1 MTEDQ
6 PPQLPPIVVPHTEL
20 SADALI
26 GVIESFVL
34 REGTD
39 YGERDVPFETKVLQV
54 RRQLERRDAEIVF
67 DPNTE
72 TIDIVVRKSV
82 QFEPQI
88 VARTQPMVDAQA
100 GRAGIRICASGAV
113 RAPVLSVPRSV
124 PGAIPGVVP

>member
-1 MTEDQ
+1 MDYEPDDREAA
-6 PPQLPPIVVPHTEL
+6 PPVEIPHTAL
-20 SADALI
+20 SPDALR

-72 TIDIVVRKSV
+72 TIDIVVRK
-82 QFEPQI
+82 
-88 VARTQPMVDAQA
+88 
-100 GRAGIRICASGAV
+100 AV
-113 RAPVLSVPRSV
+113 T
-124 PGAIPGVVP
+124 G